1 MSNELEPSIYTD
13 DEYGQKIFKSKRD
26 PTMHGGLS
34 NASATPDNRLD
45 MQGVSEARSEVVI
58 EKVSKQIMEHI
69 HGKHGPSASLPVL
82 VNLLNTEIEMLK
94 TLKDVR
100 LLLDAKIPIGQMR
113 AFTLNYNIDSMNGAV
128 TPGFTHIEFT
138 DSQFTFGV
146 PVNQVINEPQ
156 RKLYKLKIM
165 NDGPASIQF
174 SANFPKADR
183 SAEITLNSGEM
194 DESLD
199 FLYPVIWSLNI
210 AIIPNSSDRT
220 KSQTKVRVFYV
231 Y

>member
-1 MSNELEPSIYTD
+1 MSNELETSIYEED
-13 DEYGQKIFKSKRD
+13 SVGDKKFKSKRFPD
-26 PTMHGGLS
+26 QHGGLK

-45 MQGVSEARSEVVI
+45 MQGVSEARSEVAI

-113 AFTLNYNIDSMNGAV
+113 AFKLTYT
-128 TPGFTHIEFT
+128 TPGFTHIEFV
-138 DSQFTFGV
+138 DSVFTTGV
-146 PVNQVINEPQ
+146 PSGQVINEPQ
-156 RKLYKLKIM
+156 RKLFKLKIM
-165 NDGPASIQF
+165 NDGPADIQF
-174 SANFPKADR
+174 SSNIPKSDR
-183 SAEITLNSGEM
+183 SAEITLHSGEM
-194 DESLD
+194 DDSLE
-199 FLYPVIWSLNI
+199 FMYPTIWSLNI
-210 AIIPNSSDRT
+210 ATVPGSGQGGASNT
-220 KSQTKVRVFYV
+220 VVRCFYV